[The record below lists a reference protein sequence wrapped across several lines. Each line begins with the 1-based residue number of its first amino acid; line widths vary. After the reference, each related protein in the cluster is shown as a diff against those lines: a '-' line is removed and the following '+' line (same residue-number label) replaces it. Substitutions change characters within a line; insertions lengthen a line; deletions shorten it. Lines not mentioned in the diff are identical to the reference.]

1 MALKDPDEGRLII
14 KEVARQPKRV
24 IFGIDKPLDYSVM
37 ALITPLLRDGPLGKE
52 FSQAHVYLLDKPGRG
67 KTAAFTYISTAVKA
81 KFGRVNGQ
89 CDTLPREFTGE
100 ERVDRVTGIRTL
112 FKGPLFSNIF
122 FFDEITRTPP
132 MGQAPFLGAME
143 GAHVQMFVTHTDMGK
158 PRIEAKLFPLYPI
171 SDDPDEKDFYFI
183 VFGTANP
190 IEYEGTFPMSEAQK
204 ERFTYS
210 FRMGLPPREE
220 EKKIRA
226 RNVIN
231 QKVEEVTDLKTL
243 LDISRMVSQVE
254 LSDQA
259 HEYIMRVIE
268 NSRPYSQDIEDYGH
282 PIERRASSS
291 LINFINRYVAM
302 GCSPRRNFHDEA
314 AAKAWAWMM
323 RGEDRVAT
331 VDDVKAILPITM
343 EHVLLLSPQSIGD
356 DITTKKI
363 VERIM
368 AETEVP

>member
-67 KTAAFTYISTAVKA
+67 KTAAFTYISAAVRA

-190 IEYEGTFPMSEAQK
+190 IEYEGTFSM
-204 ERFTYS
+204 
-210 FRMGLPPREE
+210 
-220 EKKIRA
+220 
-226 RNVIN
+226 
-231 QKVEEVTDLKTL
+231 
-243 LDISRMVSQVE
+243 
-254 LSDQA
+254 
-259 HEYIMRVIE
+259 
-268 NSRPYSQDIEDYGH
+268 
-282 PIERRASSS
+282 
-291 LINFINRYVAM
+291 
-302 GCSPRRNFHDEA
+302 
-314 AAKAWAWMM
+314 
-323 RGEDRVAT
+323 
-331 VDDVKAILPITM
+331 
-343 EHVLLLSPQSIGD
+343 
-356 DITTKKI
+356 
-363 VERIM
+363 
-368 AETEVP
+368 